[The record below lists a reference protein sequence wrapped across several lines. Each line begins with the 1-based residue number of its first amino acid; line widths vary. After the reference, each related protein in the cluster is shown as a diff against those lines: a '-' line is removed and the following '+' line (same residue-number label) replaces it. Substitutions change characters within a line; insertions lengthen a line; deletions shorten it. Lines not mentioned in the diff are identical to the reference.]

1 MVIFHVVAEKGTK
14 MRHFEK
20 TRGFHEFG
28 SIEFHRGNVV
38 FSTWEVPIDTSST
51 IAIQDLTW
59 RDNHFLYPDAPC
71 MEYLPTKVVDFWGKC
86 RDSYSIHGAYGLD
99 VSLKPS
105 HWSAPAASCY
115 YSFFGNALAVQKL
128 QVISLLLDGGFQS
141 HGGTASFHRR
151 HGWPWLRKKVNN
163 HGDGDSPWPTP
174 YMKNEGCKTIWNL
187 GIPHDLRT
195 TTIPQTF

>member
-20 TRGFHEFG
+20 NRGFHEFG

-71 MEYLPTKVVDFWGKC
+71 MEYLLTKLVDFWGKC
-86 RDSYSIHGAYGLD
+86 RDSYSIHGAYGYIITIWLGD
-99 VSLKPS
+99 KPS
-105 HWSAPAASCY
+105 MNHQFNQLWLVPGSVWEVEMNGCHIYTMLYPLWSSN
-115 YSFFGNALAVQKL
+115 G
-128 QVISLLLDGGFQS
+128 
-141 HGGTASFHRR
+141 
-151 HGWPWLRKKVNN
+151 
-163 HGDGDSPWPTP
+163 
-174 YMKNEGCKTIWNL
+174 KNEGTWDHQWSKPKTHAACPYAPWCWNMNPY
-187 GIPHDLRT
+187 I
-195 TTIPQTF
+195 

>member
-71 MEYLPTKVVDFWGKC
+71 MEYLPTKLVDFWGKC

-115 YSFFGNALAVQKL
+115 YSFFWECACCAE
-128 QVISLLLDGGFQS
+128 IAS
-141 HGGTASFHRR
+141 HLTSARWRFPKSWGYGQFSSSSWMTM
-151 HGWPWLRKKVNN
+151 
-163 HGDGDSPWPTP
+163 T
-174 YMKNEGCKTIWNL
+174 
-187 GIPHDLRT
+187 
-195 TTIPQTF
+195 